1 MTQRLG
7 SAALIV
13 ATGIAVAGEYVL
25 DQPGLRERAAIAALG
40 TTQIPLAQAIEL
52 AEHPVDGR
60 AAKAELEGDR
70 DRVVAHVKVV
80 TTDRSLYDVQVDA
93 IHGRIVSSQL
103 VRKEDNE

>member
-1 MTQRLG
+1 MTQKLG
-7 SAALIV
+7 AAALIV

-52 AEHPVDGR
+52 AEQHVDGR
-60 AAKAELEGDR
+60 AAKAELESAR
-70 DRVVAHVKVV
+70 DHVVAHVKVV

-93 IHGRIVSSQL
+93 NDGRIVASRL